1 MSKNADGHQRTMGC
15 NTTND
20 AVENK
25 FATGDFVMRFFRRIS
40 VLNAS
45 GIVEQRNAHDFDRPV
60 QVVSDRRKRKHDS
73 QQEKRAEGFFLKMV
87 APLRNAL
94 LTAAR

>member
-1 MSKNADGHQRTMGC
+1 
-15 NTTND
+15 
-20 AVENK
+20 
-25 FATGDFVMRFFRRIS
+25 
-40 VLNAS
+40 
-45 GIVEQRNAHDFDRPV
+45 V